1 MFRNYFLVAIRNI
14 WRNKVFS
21 LLNILGLVTGIS
33 AALVV
38 YLVVF
43 YESGFNKAVPRGND
57 IYRVVSTI
65 SFSGDSVKNSGVPV
79 PVIAIAGENVPQ
91 VEKAVHFFINN
102 TTARITVDGKDF
114 PNNEHVIFAD
124 RNYTDMLGYEWL
136 AGNAATAL
144 LQPLSVVLTKERA
157 RLYFPGVPVDQV
169 LGKQILYDDSVRTTV
184 TGVVKDQ
191 ANASDF
197 WFTEMISMPTLQ
209 TNSRFKEIY
218 LDQDWSSTS
227 SSTQLLVK
235 LRPFTRPQEAAAV
248 LMKYTAEHNTKDSRT
263 ALWLQPLSDLHFNTD
278 FQAYRRTADR
288 KQLNILLWVAVALLG
303 LAVIN
308 FVNLTTAQ
316 ASRRAKETGIRK
328 AIGGTTRQLIKQF
341 LGETMILTLLAAF
354 LSLLMAPLLI
364 VSFHAFLPED
374 LPVAQLYTVPVLT
387 FLFLLAVVVALVAG
401 IYPAYV
407 LARFQPVAVL
417 KSNTGHKGGKIW
429 VRQTLTAVQFIVA
442 QFFVIATLVVSKQIH
457 FSLNK
462 DLGFRKDAILT
473 ITTPRLDPDPSRRRL
488 LEGRIAA
495 LPEVDKV
502 SLSGRTPIIS
512 GWMTISMKYNNG
524 RQEIE
529 KVVDVRYGDSA
540 YLPVYNLRLLAGR
553 NIVTS
558 DSVRE
563 WLLNE
568 TAVRAFGFKRP
579 QDAIGQLVQGHPVV
593 GVVGNFNVGSV
604 RREIPAVA
612 IGSDA
617 LRSHRT
623 LHVRLRNAGEEGV
636 VWKSAFAGMEKAWKE
651 IYPREEFSYEFLDK
665 TVEKLYRNEQRM
677 GNLLNWCAGLAIFIS
692 ILGLLGLV
700 IFTTDQRT
708 KEIGIRKVLGA
719 TVWQVVRMLTT
730 DFMKPV
736 LVAFLLAIPVSWWAM
751 SQWLQTFAYRTGLT
765 WWVFAAGGVIMAIM
779 ALTAMSLKTVRA
791 ALSNPVN
798 TLKTE

>member
-21 LLNILGLVTGIS
+21 LLNIMGLVTGIS

-38 YLVVF
+38 YLVVY
-43 YESGFNKAVPRGND
+43 YESGFNKSVPERND

-79 PVIAIAGENVPQ
+79 PVIAVAEGNIPQ
-91 VEKAVHFFINN
+91 VEKAVHFFVNN

-114 PNNEHVIFAD
+114 PNNEDVIFAD

-136 AGNAATAL
+136 GGNAATAL
-144 LQPLSVVLTKERA
+144 SQPLSVVLTKERA
-157 RLYFPGVPVDQV
+157 RLYFPGLSVDQV
-169 LGKQILYDDSVRTTV
+169 LGKQVLYDDSIRATV
-184 TGVVKDQ
+184 TGVVKDL
-191 ANASDF
+191 SHTTDF
-197 WFTEMISMPTLQ
+197 WFAEMISMPTLQ
-209 TNSRFKEIY
+209 TNASFKRIY
-218 LDQDWSSTS
+218 LDDNWGSVS
-227 SSTQLLVK
+227 SSTQLLLK
-235 LRPFTRPQEAAAV
+235 LRSSARPQEATAM
-248 LMKYTAEHNTKDSRT
+248 LEKYIKEHNTKDSKT
-263 ALWLQPLSDLHFNTD
+263 ALSLQPLNDLHFDTD

-288 KQLNILLWVAVALLG
+288 KQLNILSLVAVALLG

-328 AIGGTTRQLIKQF
+328 AIGGTTAQLIKQF
-341 LGETMILTLLAAF
+341 LGETLVLTLLAAI
-354 LSLLMAPLLI
+354 LSLLVAPLLI
-364 VSFHAFLPED
+364 VSFHAFLPQD
-374 LPVAQLYTVPVLT
+374 LPVTQLYSTPVLT
-387 FLFLLAVVVALVAG
+387 FLFALAIVVALVAG

-407 LARFQPVAVL
+407 LARFQPVVVL
-417 KSNTGHKGGKIW
+417 KSNTGHRGGKVW
-429 VRQTLTAVQFIVA
+429 VRQTLTAVQFTIA

-473 ITTPRLDPDPSRRRL
+473 ITTPWLDPDPSRRRL

-502 SLSGRTPIIS
+502 SLSGRTPIMS
-512 GWMTISMKYNNG
+512 GWMSITMKYNNG
-524 RQEIE
+524 RQDIE
-529 KVVDVRYGDSA
+529 KSVEVRYADSA
-540 YLPVYNLRLLAGR
+540 YLPVYHLRLLAGR
-553 NIVTS
+553 NITTT

-568 TAVRAFGFKRP
+568 NAVRAFGFRRP
-579 QDAIGQLVQGHPVV
+579 QDAIGQMVEGHPVV
-593 GVVGNFNVGSV
+593 GVVGNFNVGSM
-604 RREIPAVA
+604 RREIPALA

-623 LHVRLRNAGEEGV
+623 LHVRLRSAGEGGV
-636 VWKSAFAGMEKAWKE
+636 VWQKAFAGMEKAWKE
-651 IYPREEFSYEFLDK
+651 IYPRDEFSYEFLDK
-665 TVEKLYRNEQRM
+665 TVENLYGQERRM
-677 GNLLNWCAGLAIFIS
+677 GNLLNWCSGLAIFIS
-692 ILGLLGLV
+692 VIGLLGLV

-708 KEIGIRKVLGA
+708 REIGIRKVLGA

-736 LVAFLLAIPVSWWAM
+736 LVAFLLAIPCSWWVM
-751 SQWLQTFAYRTGLT
+751 NQWLQSFAYRTGLT

-779 ALTAMSLKTVRA
+779 ALTAMSVKTVRA